1 MSFPAFTAGRKLAD
15 KGATISSLV
24 TAFNS
29 LVSNLESVF
38 TSLTTRVQLDSVLLQ
53 GIVLVPGANTISHT
67 LGRTLT
73 GWSIVNANGAAQ
85 IYAAQP
91 QSMAVSYLTL
101 VSNARVTV
109 SLLVF

>member
-1 MSFPAFTAGRKLAD
+1 MSFPAFTAGRKLSD

-24 TAFNS
+24 TAYNA
-29 LVSNLESVF
+29 LVSNLESIF

-53 GIVLVPGANTISHT
+53 GIVLQPGSNTIPHT

-73 GWSIVNANGAAQ
+73 GWSVVNANGAAQ
-85 IYAAQP
+85 IYASQP
-91 QSMAVSYLTL
+91 QAMAVSYLTL
-101 VSNARVTV
+101 VSNAPVTV